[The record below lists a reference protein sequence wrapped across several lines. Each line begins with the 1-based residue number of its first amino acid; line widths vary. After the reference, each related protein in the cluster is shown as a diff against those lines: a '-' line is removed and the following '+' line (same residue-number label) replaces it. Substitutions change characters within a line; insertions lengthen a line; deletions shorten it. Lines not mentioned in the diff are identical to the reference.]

1 MPNLSATALLRE
13 LTTPKEPDKAGRQR
27 FRQAAVDLIAQEKL
41 LAPAFSFRIVDL
53 DMPVADTLQAGGE
66 RLYAPR
72 LLPVSGKLTALACGV
87 ATIGPRL
94 EQRVGSLF
102 KERHPSL
109 ALALDAIGNEL
120 LFAAVRCL
128 QDRIMVA
135 ARQRSLMMAGELRP
149 GDPGLALDA
158 QGAVVRLA
166 EAATIGVHVTQG
178 QAIYPLKSSSQVL
191 GVGTDLPPAHW
202 SRCDDCRSRPTCKL
216 VAREAE
222 MAAN

>member
-1 MPNLSATALLRE
+1 MPNLSAAALLRE
-13 LTTPKEPDKAGRQR
+13 LTEPKEPHKAGRQR
-27 FRQAAVDLIAQEKL
+27 FRQAAVELIAQEKL
-41 LAPAFSFRIVDL
+41 LAPAFSFQIVDL
-53 DMPVADTLQAGGE
+53 DMPAADTLQAGGE

-72 LLPVSGKLTALACGV
+72 LLPASGKLTALACGV

-94 EQRVGSLF
+94 EQRVGTLF

-135 ARQRSLMMAGELRP
+135 ARQRGLTMAGELRP
-149 GDPGLALDA
+149 GDPGLALDT
-158 QGAVVRLA
+158 QGAVLRLA
-166 EAATIGVHVTQG
+166 EAETIGVRVTQG
-178 QAIYPLKSSSQVL
+178 QAIHPLKSSSQVL

-202 SRCDDCRSRPTCKL
+202 SRCDDCRMRATCKL
-216 VAREAE
+216 AARETE